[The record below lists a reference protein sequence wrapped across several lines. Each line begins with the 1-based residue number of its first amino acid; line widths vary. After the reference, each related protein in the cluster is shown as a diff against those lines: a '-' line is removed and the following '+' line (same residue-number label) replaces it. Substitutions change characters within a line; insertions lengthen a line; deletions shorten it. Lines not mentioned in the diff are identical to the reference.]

1 MNIIEAFKSGDKKIR
16 RKIWTEDIYMFSSQ
30 SSMFH
35 AEDIL
40 ADDWEVYDNRL
51 TRKIPAPLTP
61 YGEIQNLRKILREY
75 LKDYSLAYNYYDC
88 SYEDDGSDLKS
99 YLNYL
104 DKEIKNNLKK
114 LREQLEKFED

>member
-1 MNIIEAFKSGDKKIR
+1 MNIIEAFKSGGKKIR

-40 ADDWEVYDNRL
+40 ADDWELYDNRL
-51 TRKIPAPLTP
+51 NRK
-61 YGEIQNLRKILREY
+61 K
-75 LKDYSLAYNYYDC
+75 
-88 SYEDDGSDLKS
+88 SDLKF

-104 DKEIKNNLKK
+104 DNEIKDNLKK
-114 LREQLEKFED
+114 